1 MALGFRG
8 LRPSFVGV
16 LVAASVAAAAPASA
30 QEPQSPYVQRL
41 RMLAQLQTLN
51 ADLLSRDSAT
61 AVLQSLC
68 DRRDP
73 EAPRIRAHRVEAPDN
88 PQAATAARRQL
99 GAAANE
105 PIRLRRVELMCGEI
119 VLSRADNWY
128 LPNRLTED
136 MNSMLNTTET
146 PFGVVVAA
154 LRFQRRTLSSRLL
167 FNPLPPGWEA
177 AGELEFE
184 TPATA
189 PPHVLQH
196 RAVLQTPDGRP
207 FSLLVE
213 TYTDRVLVP

>member
-1 MALGFRG
+1 VAA
-8 LRPSFVGV
+8 
-16 LVAASVAAAAPASA
+16 LVAASSPVAAEVS
-30 QEPQSPYVQRL
+30 QSPYVQRL

-51 ADLLSRDSAT
+51 SDLLSRDSAT
-61 AVLQSLC
+61 AVLQALC
-68 DRRDP
+68 DRREP
-73 EAPRIRAHRVEAPDN
+73 GAPRIRARRIDAPDN
-88 PQAATAARRQL
+88 PQAAGAARRQL

-105 PIRLRRVELMCGEI
+105 AIRLRRVELMCGEV

-128 LPNRLTED
+128 LPDRLTTE
-136 MNSMLNTTET
+136 MNSTLNSTET
-146 PFGVVVAA
+146 PFGVVVAP

-177 AGELEFE
+177 AGELAFE
-184 TPATA
+184 GPATP

-213 TYTDRVLVP
+213 TYTDRVLTP